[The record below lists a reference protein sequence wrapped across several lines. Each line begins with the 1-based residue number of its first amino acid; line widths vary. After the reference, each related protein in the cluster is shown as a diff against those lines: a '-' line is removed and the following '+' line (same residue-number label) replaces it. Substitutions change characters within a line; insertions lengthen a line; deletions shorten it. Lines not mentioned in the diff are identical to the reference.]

1 MVLPGKYRQPGQPMT
16 IAEHPSFDAWLPL
29 LQEVKLVEDRQ
40 AVDMSGRDRLPPR
53 VSPPRHGLTD
63 STCAVWV
70 VWPDSPAS
78 VISPSQELRDG
89 VGANEPRCRS
99 CGRFSFC
106 VLFPFFYFLFGA
118 ESWPACVVP
127 IMTSSHSIFHC

>member
-1 MVLPGKYRQPGQPMT
+1 MT
-16 IAEHPSFDAWLPL
+16 IVEQPPFDACLPL
-29 LQEVKLVEDRQ
+29 LLTVKLIEDHQ
-40 AVDMSGRDRLPPR
+40 AVDMSSRDRLPPR

-89 VGANEPRCRS
+89 IGANMSPVADRVAGFLWC
-99 CGRFSFC
+99 CLSF
-106 VLFPFFYFLFGA
+106 FLFFVCA
-118 ESWPACVVP
+118 MPSPACVVL
-127 IMTSSHSIFHC
+127 IMTSSHRIFHC